1 MSAKAACAT
10 SSHQEVSW
18 VREQELQSQEGLD
31 RLEASEISSL
41 NAADLDIE
49 ELESR
54 LEMATA
60 VPNADC
66 WTNVCLVHL

>member
-1 MSAKAACAT
+1 VIQVHENEPQT
-10 SSHQEVSW
+10 
-18 VREQELQSQEGLD
+18 LDGPD
-31 RLEASEISSL
+31 RLEAREILSL

-66 WTNVCLVHL
+66 WTNVCLIHL

>member
-1 MSAKAACAT
+1 V
-10 SSHQEVSW
+10 HEN
-18 VREQELQSQEGLD
+18 ELQPREELD
-31 RLEASEISSL
+31 RLDASEILSL

-49 ELESR
+49 ELEAR

-66 WTNVCLVHL
+66 WTNVCLIHL

>member
-1 MSAKAACAT
+1 M
-10 SSHQEVSW
+10 HEN
-18 VREQELQSQEGLD
+18 ELQTREGLD
-31 RLEASEISSL
+31 RLEGSEILNL

-66 WTNVCLVHL
+66 WTNLCLIHL

>member
-1 MSAKAACAT
+1 M
-10 SSHQEVSW
+10 HD
-18 VREQELQSQEGLD
+18 QELQTREGLD
-31 RLEASEISSL
+31 RLAAIEILTL
-41 NAADLDIE
+41 NAADLDVE

-66 WTNVCLVHL
+66 WANICLIHL

>member
-1 MSAKAACAT
+1 MDVLERFDK
-10 SSHQEVSW
+10 
-18 VREQELQSQEGLD
+18 RERLD
-31 RLEASEISSL
+31 APEAREIRSL
-41 NAADLDIE
+41 NAADLDVE

-66 WTNVCLVHL
+66 WANACVINFG

>member
-1 MSAKAACAT
+1 MQKLELDSEAARDAM
-10 SSHQEVSW
+10 EK
-18 VREQELQSQEGLD
+18 
-31 RLEASEISSL
+31 EIYSL

-49 ELESR
+49 ELEAR
-54 LEMATA
+54 LEMAVA

>member
-1 MSAKAACAT
+1 MLDKP
-10 SSHQEVSW
+10 
-18 VREQELQSQEGLD
+18 EGLD
-31 RLEASEISSL
+31 ARARPDSLEIRSL

-54 LEMATA
+54 LEMAAA

-66 WTNVCLVHL
+66 WVQCGINIGV

>member
-1 MSAKAACAT
+1 M
-10 SSHQEVSW
+10 HEN
-18 VREQELQSQEGLD
+18 ELQTREGFDRQE
-31 RLEASEISSL
+31 ESEILSL

-66 WTNVCLVHL
+66 WTNLCLIHL

>member
-1 MSAKAACAT
+1 M
-10 SSHQEVSW
+10 HD
-18 VREQELQSQEGLD
+18 QELQTGEGFDRQE
-31 RLEASEISSL
+31 ESEILSL

-49 ELESR
+49 ELEAR

-66 WTNVCLVHL
+66 WTNVCLIHL